1 MIYTYLYI
9 IFISPIMNSTTRGNG
24 LYIYHTFK
32 NVEFSG
38 VLDKYM
44 VYAYTQEHGIH
55 PDNTTTTYISNIY
68 DYHLFIRYGNK
79 VYLDVK
85 GCGDIVMTFA
95 QLQRNEYWRCYYELS
110 LMLTNNKRFIMEDLQ
125 FNSNYHDPYIYEE
138 KRVWSIN
145 TAYIEGDEQANTRNV
160 VDNEFNCYYKISPYD
175 LENKRYA
182 TQKEID
188 AFTKNYMSKY
198 EIRTKIFNKK
208 SVHYYNLVF
217 EYCFSQMEK
226 ELDEL
231 RAFFEDKKNVINLA
245 TLSDKQGING
255 DIIRVIYNHLVSP
268 KENKRYLGIIDKI
281 GYKSRLEINTMILDA

>member
-1 MIYTYLYI
+1 
-9 IFISPIMNSTTRGNG
+9 MNSTTRGNG

-44 VYAYTQEHGIH
+44 VYAYTQEHGGL
-55 PDNTTTTYISNIY
+55 PDNTTTTYIRNIY

-79 VYLDVK
+79 VYLDIK

-95 QLQRNEYWRCYYELS
+95 QLQKNKYWRHYYELS

-160 VDNEFNCYYKISPYD
+160 VDNEFNCYYKINPYD

-188 AFTKNYMSKY
+188 AFAKVYMSKHQV
-198 EIRTKIFNKK
+198 RTGIFNKK
-208 SVHYYNLVF
+208 SIHYYNIVF
-217 EYCFSQMEK
+217 EYCVSQMEK

-231 RAFFEDKKNVINLA
+231 KAFFEDKKNVLNLA
-245 TLSDKQGING
+245 TLSDKQGMNG
-255 DIIRVIYNHLVSP
+255 DIIRVIYNFLVSP
-268 KENKRYLGIIDKI
+268 EENKRYLGIIDKI
-281 GYKSRLEINTMILDA
+281 GYKSRLEINTMILEA

>member
-1 MIYTYLYI
+1 
-9 IFISPIMNSTTRGNG
+9 MNSTTRCNG

-38 VLDKYM
+38 VLDKYK

-55 PDNTTTTYISNIY
+55 PDNTTTTYIRNIY

-79 VYLDVK
+79 VYLDIK

-95 QLQRNEYWRCYYELS
+95 QLQKNKYWRHYYNLS
-110 LMLTNNKRFIMEDLQ
+110 LMLTDNKQFIMEDLQ

-160 VDNEFNCYYKISPYD
+160 VDNEFNCYYRISPYD

-188 AFTKNYMSKY
+188 AFTRNYMSKHQV
-198 EIRTKIFNKK
+198 RTGIFNKK

-226 ELDEL
+226 ELEEL
-231 RAFFEDKKNVINLA
+231 TAFFEDKKNVLNLA

-255 DIIRVIYNHLVSP
+255 DIIRVIYNFLVSP
-268 KENKRYLGIIDKI
+268 EENKRYLGIIDKI

>member
-1 MIYTYLYI
+1 
-9 IFISPIMNSTTRGNG
+9 MNSTTRCNG

-38 VLDKYM
+38 VLDKYK
-44 VYAYTQEHGIH
+44 VYAYTQEHGGL

-160 VDNEFNCYYKISPYD
+160 VDNEFNCYYRISPYD

-188 AFTKNYMSKY
+188 SFTRNYMSKY

-217 EYCFSQMEK
+217 EYCVSQMEK
-226 ELDEL
+226 ELEEL
-231 RAFFEDKKNVINLA
+231 TAFFEDKKNVINLA
-245 TLSDKQGING
+245 MLSKKDGING
-255 DIIRVIYNHLVSP
+255 DIIRVIYNFLVSP
-268 KENKRYLGIIDKI
+268 EENKRYLGIIDKI

>member
-1 MIYTYLYI
+1 
-9 IFISPIMNSTTRGNG
+9 MNSTTRGNG
-24 LYIYHTFK
+24 LYTYHTFK

-38 VLDKYM
+38 VLDKYK
-44 VYAYTQEHGIH
+44 VYAYTHEYGGQ
-55 PDNTTTTYISNIY
+55 PNNTTTTYVSNIY
-68 DYHLFIRYGNK
+68 DYHLFIRYGKK
-79 VYLDVK
+79 VYLDIK

-160 VDNEFNCYYKISPYD
+160 VENEFNCYYRISPYD

-188 AFTKNYMSKY
+188 AFTRNYMSKY

-231 RAFFEDKKNVINLA
+231 RAFFEDKKNVLNLA
-245 TLSDKQGING
+245 TLSDKQGMNG
-255 DIIRVIYNHLVSP
+255 DIIRVIYNFLVSP
-268 KENKRYLGIIDKI
+268 SSPNAHNKYKGIINNLE
-281 GYKSRLEINTMILDA
+281 YKNKLEINRSILEA

>member
-1 MIYTYLYI
+1 
-9 IFISPIMNSTTRGNG
+9 MNATTRCNG
-24 LYIYHTFK
+24 LYIYHTFE

-38 VLDKYM
+38 VLDKYK
-44 VYAYTQEHGIH
+44 VYAYTHEYGGQ
-55 PDNTTTTYISNIY
+55 PDETTTTYIRNIY

-95 QLQRNEYWRCYYELS
+95 QLKKNKYWRHYYNLS
-110 LMLTNNKRFIMEDLQ
+110 LMLTNNKQFIMEDLQ
-125 FNSNYHDPYIYEE
+125 FNSNYHDPYIYDE

-145 TAYIEGDEQANTRNV
+145 TAYIEGDEAANTRV
-160 VDNEFNCYYKISPYD
+160 VVENEFNCYYRISPYD

-188 AFTKNYMSKY
+188 IFTRNYMSKY

-208 SVHYYNLVF
+208 SIHDYNLVF

-226 ELDEL
+226 ELEEL
-231 RAFFEDKKNVINLA
+231 RAFFEDKMNVLNLA
-245 TLSDKQGING
+245 TLSDKQGMNS
-255 DIIRVIYNHLVSP
+255 DIIRVIYNFLVSP
-268 KENKRYLGIIDKI
+268 SSPNAHNKYKGIINNLEH
-281 GYKSRLEINTMILDA
+281 YKNKLEISTSILEA

>member
-1 MIYTYLYI
+1 
-9 IFISPIMNSTTRGNG
+9 MNATTRCNG
-24 LYIYHTFK
+24 LYTYHTFE

-38 VLDKYM
+38 VLDKYK
-44 VYAYTQEHGIH
+44 VYAYTREYGAP
-55 PDNTTTTYISNIY
+55 PDNTTTTYVSNIY

-79 VYLDVK
+79 VYLDIK
-85 GCGDIVMTFA
+85 GYGDIVMTFA
-95 QLQRNEYWRCYYELS
+95 QLQKNKYWRHYYELS
-110 LMLTNNKRFIMEDLQ
+110 LMLTNNKRLVIEDLQ

-160 VDNEFNCYYKISPYD
+160 ADNEFNCYYRISPYD

-188 AFTKNYMSKY
+188 IFTRAYMSKY

-208 SVHYYNLVF
+208 SIHYYNLVF

-231 RAFFEDKKNVINLA
+231 RAFFEDKKNVLNLA
-245 TLSDKQGING
+245 TLSDKQGMNG
-255 DIIRVIYNHLVSP
+255 DIIRVIYNFMVSP
-268 KENKRYLGIIDKI
+268 SNPSAHNKYSGIISNLDNRKRL
-281 GYKSRLEINTMILDA
+281 KSVAMIMEA